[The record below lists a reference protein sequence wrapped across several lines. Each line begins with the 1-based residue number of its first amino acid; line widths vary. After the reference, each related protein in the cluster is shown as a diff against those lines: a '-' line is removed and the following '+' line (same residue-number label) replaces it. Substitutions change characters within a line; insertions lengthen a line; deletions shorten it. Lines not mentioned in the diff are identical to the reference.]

1 MAVSM
6 EELNQACEALAEA
19 ISHGDEEKK
28 KKVLTALETMIE
40 YLELRIESVELDVSL
55 MAGG

>member
-1 MAVSM
+1 M

-19 ISHGDEEKK
+19 ISQGDEEKK

-40 YLELRIESVELDVSL
+40 YLELRIEQVELEVSL
-55 MAGG
+55 A